1 MGCSVAAAPLEKVL
15 ICPMKRS
22 CQANEGRYKPS
33 AWVLG
38 SGRSCIRKRRSWY
51 SGQRPFRTTME
62 NYSTLLHR
70 ACSIPGER
78 GTLRDQLFAKMMT
91 SPTVLANDR
100 NGGRLRLNASRH
112 DDDDEIMRRHSWC
125 WGETS
130 SPFGPRRRRNLSPP
144 PLPPRPAPTIL
155 TTGTLADCTLQR

>member
-62 NYSTLLHR
+62 NYSTLHHR
-70 ACSIPGER
+70 ARSIPGER
-78 GTLRDQLFAKMMT
+78 GTLRDQLFTKMMT
-91 SPTVLANDR
+91 STNSTRVKAPDSPAAGTPSAQVADLTAVGQSSIGD
-100 NGGRLRLNASRH
+100 A
-112 DDDDEIMRRHSWC
+112 HSLMKADTLVA
-125 WGETS
+125 TS
-130 SPFGPRRRRNLSPP
+130 GPWLWSMFHG
-144 PLPPRPAPTIL
+144 PA
-155 TTGTLADCTLQR
+155 

>member
-1 MGCSVAAAPLEKVL
+1 MGCSVAAAPVEKVL

-51 SGQRPFRTTME
+51 SGQRPFRTTTE

-70 ACSIPGER
+70 ARSIPGER
-78 GTLRDQLFAKMMT
+78 GTLRDQLFPKMMT

-100 NGGRLRLNASRH
+100 NGGRLRLNASRR
-112 DDDDEIMRRHSWC
+112 DDDDEIMRRHS
-125 WGETS
+125 
-130 SPFGPRRRRNLSPP
+130 FGGDLIPLWSTATPTPP

-155 TTGTLADCTLQR
+155 TIGTLADCTLQR